1 MSSSPDDPAAAL
13 PSMALLA
20 TLQTATTVWE
30 AVEERR
36 AGRDPSAQEPAAA
49 ARASLGAAVR
59 ELMRL
64 HMQILMAKVQA
75 ARPSAENDAAEQG
88 TEPDAEATAPASDQP
103 PTARSDSAED
113 DPADPASPELPPSA
127 FARLAVTVR
136 RFDLLMKLRR
146 TDRLLHGVHQRLMSL
161 YPAVS
166 EELVEEARRCRGAL
180 SHVRTIPGSAST
192 CAAPTAPASPAD
204 LPSADDFDARLDAFL
219 QRLLSLA
226 AWIQHEL

>member
-1 MSSSPDDPAAAL
+1 MSSSPDDSAAAL

-49 ARASLGAAVR
+49 ARASLEAAVR
-59 ELMRL
+59 ELTRL

-75 ARPSAENDAAEQG
+75 ARPSAEDDAAGQG
-88 TEPDAEATAPASDQP
+88 TEPKAEAPASDQP
-103 PTARSDSAED
+103 PTARSDSGED
-113 DPADPASPELPPSA
+113 DPAEPASPAPPPSA

-146 TDRLLHGVHQRLMSL
+146 TDRLLHSVHQRLMSL

-180 SHVRTIPGSAST
+180 SRVRTLPGSTSAR
-192 CAAPTAPASPAD
+192 AAPTAPASPAD
-204 LPSADDFDARLDAFL
+204 LPSAGGFDARLDAFL